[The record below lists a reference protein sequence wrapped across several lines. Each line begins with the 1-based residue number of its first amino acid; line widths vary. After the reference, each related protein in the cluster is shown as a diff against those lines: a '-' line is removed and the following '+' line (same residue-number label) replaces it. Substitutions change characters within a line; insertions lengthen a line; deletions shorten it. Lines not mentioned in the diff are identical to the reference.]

1 MDSFGTFIR
10 QARETKH
17 LSLEQVASQ
26 TRIQQNYLEALENE
40 DFGRLPGKVFAKGF
54 VKSYAKALGLN
65 EEDALQRF
73 LASSGHF
80 YEQTQQEHQLH
91 QTQIQTERKGKL
103 NRNWVLVFFLVM
115 GFGIFYFLPSQ
126 QQPSET
132 DPQPA
137 EAPSPEVKKELP
149 EPSLPTPMTKPS
161 PLPPASVQTP
171 KPALEQ
177 AHPSAPATRPP
188 DESPQIPAPPKVEPS
203 SSQPIHLPTPPV
215 APTPNPPQA
224 GPLLL
229 EIEAIQLTWVVV
241 GSDDLPPKEAL
252 LQPGQ
257 RITWRASKQFLLT
270 LGNAGGVIVRLNGE
284 TQEPFGKPGQVVR
297 NILIKP

>member
-1 MDSFGTFIR
+1 MDSFGVFIR
-10 QARETKH
+10 QARETKQ

-26 TRIQQNYLEALENE
+26 TRIQQNYLEALEDE

-80 YEQTQQEHQLH
+80 YEQSQQEHHLH

-103 NRNWVLVFFLVM
+103 NRNWVLVLFLVM

-132 DPQPA
+132 DLQPA
-137 EAPSPEVKKELP
+137 EAPSTEVQKELP
-149 EPSLPTPMTKPS
+149 EPSLPTPTTKPS
-161 PLPPASVQTP
+161 PPPPADVQMP
-171 KPALEQ
+171 KSAVEQ
-177 AHPSAPATRPP
+177 APPPTPATRPV
-188 DESPQIPAPPKVEPS
+188 DESPHIPAPPEVEPS
-203 SSQPIHLPTPPV
+203 ASQPIHLPIQPV
-215 APTPNPPQA
+215 APAPNTPQT

-229 EIEAIQLTWVVV
+229 EIEATQLTWVVV

-257 RITWRASKQFLLT
+257 RITWRASKQFLIT

-284 TQEPFGKPGQVVR
+284 SQEPFGKPGQVVR